1 MRTEEGSVSEVT
13 ASRSSRERNIT
24 TEQNLQN
31 CSSTSTHGIV
41 AQSAELYSVKGYCCW
56 MPLVISSTLIYPTS
70 RLVNVVKLDECQPL
84 EDYNYNYLGWRP
96 DQTYESGIDV
106 VISVIPVIQYV
117 VMVDDLMK
125 MKLERQGWF
134 FNAGVR
140 IAVSPSQ
147 GNLERG
153 NYDSA
158 LHCQVVE
165 WYRQ

>member
-1 MRTEEGSVSEVT
+1 
-13 ASRSSRERNIT
+13 
-24 TEQNLQN
+24 
-31 CSSTSTHGIV
+31 
-41 AQSAELYSVKGYCCW
+41 
-56 MPLVISSTLIYPTS
+56 MPLVISSILIYPTS

-84 EDYNYNYLGWRP
+84 EDYNYNYLGWHP
-96 DQTYESGIDV
+96 EQTYESGIDV

-125 MKLERQGWF
+125 MKLERQSWF

-147 GNLERG
+147 GHLGRG

-158 LHCQVVE
+158 THCQVVE

>member
-1 MRTEEGSVSEVT
+1 MSKVIGSS
-13 ASRSSRERNIT
+13 
-24 TEQNLQN
+24 
-31 CSSTSTHGIV
+31 
-41 AQSAELYSVKGYCCW
+41 
-56 MPLVISSTLIYPTS
+56 PIYPTS

-96 DQTYESGIDV
+96 DQTYESGINV

-134 FNAGVR
+134 FNDGVR

-147 GNLERG
+147 GHLGRG

-158 LHCQVVE
+158 KYGAVFQLAE
-165 WYRQ
+165 KMDLKFIKYRFESDSPYQTHMTGCLRSCGTELILLSYPQYAS

>member
-1 MRTEEGSVSEVT
+1 
-13 ASRSSRERNIT
+13 
-24 TEQNLQN
+24 
-31 CSSTSTHGIV
+31 
-41 AQSAELYSVKGYCCW
+41 

-125 MKLERQGWF
+125 MKLERQG
-134 FNAGVR
+134 
-140 IAVSPSQ
+140 
-147 GNLERG
+147 
-153 NYDSA
+153 
-158 LHCQVVE
+158 
-165 WYRQ
+165 